1 MDRSLASKMPTCT
14 RLMAPWRLFAD
25 LVKFEH
31 TIFALPFAYIG
42 CLLGADGH
50 PTWPQLFWVT
60 AAMVGAR
67 TAGMTL
73 NRLIDRSY
81 DGRNPRTRDRAIP
94 AGRVSP
100 TLARAI
106 VVASLLL
113 LLVAAARLSPLALML
128 SPLAVALLLLYSY
141 LKRFT
146 WLCHVGIGLVLACAP
161 VGGWVGVRGTLET
174 APLCVAAAVLL
185 WVAGF
190 DILYAC
196 LDVDFDCREGL
207 HSIPARFGVARSLL
221 LARAFHVVSVLAL
234 AAAGRSL
241 ELSGV
246 YFVGVGI
253 VAALLVYEHRLVQHD
268 DLSRLD
274 AAFFTMNGWV
284 SVTLFAFT
292 WLEYLFGAS
301 TRGYL

>member
-1 MDRSLASKMPTCT
+1 MCT
-14 RLMAPWRLFAD
+14 RVAAPFKLFAD

-31 TIFALPFAYIG
+31 TIFALPFAYVG

-50 PTWPQLFWVT
+50 PTWAQLFWVT
-60 AAMVGAR
+60 VAMVGAR

-73 NRLIDRSY
+73 NRLIDRDY
-81 DGRNPRTRDRAIP
+81 DARNPRTRDRAIP

-100 TLARAI
+100 GAAKAIMIVSLA
-106 VVASLLL
+106 LLY
-113 LLVAAARLSPLALML
+113 VAAARLSPLAQML
-128 SPLAVALLLLYSY
+128 CPLAVGLLLLYSY

-146 WLCHVGIGLVLACAP
+146 WLCHMGIGLVLACAP
-161 VGGWVGVRGTLET
+161 VGGWVGVRGTLEAT
-174 APLCVAAAVLL
+174 PLCLAAAVLL

-196 LDVDFDCREGL
+196 LDVDFDCKEGL
-207 HSIPARFGVARSLL
+207 YSIPARFGVARSLWC
-221 LARAFHVVSVLAL
+221 ARLFHVGSVLAL
-234 AAAGRSL
+234 AAAGRLL

-246 YFVGVGI
+246 YFLGVGV
-253 VAALLVYEHRLVQHD
+253 VAALLVYEHQLVKSD

-292 WLEYLFGAS
+292 WLEYWIGPAIKTWLP
-301 TRGYL
+301 